1 MTLEIVNVIS
11 DALSFAVSHYF
22 VDGQPRF
29 RFRERVR

>member
-11 DALSFAVSHYF
+11 DALSFAVAHCF
-22 VDGQPRF
+22 VDG